1 MEPIKPSTPPDHR
14 GTAPDSTGIS
24 PATPTTSEPQTQ
36 ANPESAQVNNPI
48 QATSTDTNKSIES
61 SNSSDQSYD
70 NSDQKKSKK
79 LFNSSSDNS
88 SGSIFSYIIVL
99 VLAAGLALFIYGF
112 VVRSY
117 IVVGTSMTP
126 TLQDGNRL
134 IVNKVPVT
142 WHKIFGGNF
151 TPNRGDVIIFNTTM
165 NIEEN
170 GMPVEQLIKR
180 VIGLPGDRVVVK
192 NNKITVY
199 NKEHPSGFNPD
210 DKSYGKNLAPTS
222 GDVDI
227 TIPDG
232 FVFVCGDNRVP
243 GGSFDSRSELGPI
256 PLQNIVGKLAIRYM
270 PVNEISSF

>member
-1 MEPIKPSTPPDHR
+1 MEPIKSNTPLDH
-14 GTAPDSTGIS
+14 DNI
-24 PATPTTSEPQTQ
+24 
-36 ANPESAQVNNPI
+36 NLDHVNNNSSASIPT
-48 QATSTDTNKSIES
+48 ALNSSTDS
-61 SNSSDQSYD
+61 SNGSSNNGNQTNINYS
-70 NSDQKKSKK
+70 QKKSKK
-79 LFNSSSDNS
+79 LFDSSSNA
-88 SGSIFSYIIVL
+88 SGDIFSYIIVL

-199 NKEHPSGFNPD
+199 NEEHPGGFNPD
-210 DKSYGKNLAPTS
+210 DKPYGKNLAPTS
-222 GDVDI
+222 GEVDI
-227 TIPDG
+227 SIPDG
-232 FVFVCGDNRVP
+232 FVFVCGDNRVQ